1 MNILYLHG
9 LGSTGLTD
17 DKRAVVMSVL
27 KPEVLIAPVF
37 DYTEEGVEKKIE
49 DLFHAHSFDLI
60 IGSSTGAMVAH
71 TLSCRSN
78 INAILINPAFK
89 HNVVDRLLPKFIR
102 STEVGRHTFFVF
114 GTEDLTVPMQ
124 GTLDFFNVPNT
135 PIDRTLIVEGMEHR
149 FWPSQLEFI
158 LKSSTLNSFIDNID

>member
-102 STEVGRHTFFVF
+102 STEVGKHTFFVF
-114 GTEDLTVPMQ
+114 GTAVSSKMIRFSTAAILFAIFVVL
-124 GTLDFFNVPNT
+124 GAVLDGAG
-135 PIDRTLIVEGMEHR
+135 GMH
-149 FWPSQLEFI
+149 
-158 LKSSTLNSFIDNID
+158 T